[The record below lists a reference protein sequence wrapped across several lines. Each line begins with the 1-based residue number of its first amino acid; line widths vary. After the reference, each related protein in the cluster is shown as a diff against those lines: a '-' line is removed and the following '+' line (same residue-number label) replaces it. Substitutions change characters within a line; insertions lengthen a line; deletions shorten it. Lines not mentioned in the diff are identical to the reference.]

1 MEVILGGYSMIIY
14 PAIDILDGKCVRLK
28 QGRYEDSTIYHEN
41 PAETAYIWQQ
51 KGAKWIH
58 LVDLDGAKQK
68 RPVNFEAI
76 KAIREKVD
84 IPLQL
89 GGGLRTEGDIK
100 KVLDIGID
108 RLILGTVAVM
118 NPFFLYQMVCK
129 YGDKIA
135 VGLDAKDNMVA
146 TDGWVETKTQNVF
159 EYAKFVE
166 KLGAKT
172 IIFTD
177 IATDGMLKGPNL
189 KAMKQMR
196 EGLNLNLI
204 ASGGVSC
211 LQDIIDL
218 KQIGVNG
225 IIVGKALYA
234 KKINLEDI
242 SDVC

>member
-1 MEVILGGYSMIIY
+1 M
-14 PAIDILDGKCVRLK
+14 
-28 QGRYEDSTIYHEN
+28 
-41 PAETAYIWQQ
+41 
-51 KGAKWIH
+51 
-58 LVDLDGAKQK
+58 
-68 RPVNFEAI
+68 
-76 KAIREKVD
+76 
-84 IPLQL
+84 QL

>member
-1 MEVILGGYSMIIY
+1 M
-14 PAIDILDGKCVRLK
+14 
-28 QGRYEDSTIYHEN
+28 
-41 PAETAYIWQQ
+41 
-51 KGAKWIH
+51 
-58 LVDLDGAKQK
+58 
-68 RPVNFEAI
+68 
-76 KAIREKVD
+76 
-84 IPLQL
+84 QL

-172 IIFTD
+172 IIFT
-177 IATDGMLKGPNL
+177 I
-189 KAMKQMR
+189 
-196 EGLNLNLI
+196 
-204 ASGGVSC
+204 
-211 LQDIIDL
+211 LQ
-218 KQIGVNG
+218 QT
-225 IIVGKALYA
+225 A
-234 KKINLEDI
+234 
-242 SDVC
+242 C